1 MDHRDNNDSWTV
13 PIIAGVIVLCLA
25 LGPAL
30 YRGMFLGTPVE
41 QNEISLVFR
50 AIGEREVETA
60 NNFEAELITAARGP
74 GPFEVG
80 AVELKFPLG
89 LQAYEFSG
97 RPGFDSEADESI
109 VCDSRGGPVEFD
121 VAVHMHI
128 DETLP
133 DIQDRLIA
141 FAEAYQLR
149 HYDGSADVLVELVR
163 SRFRDI
169 IREPFINW
177 CASRSVITI
186 MQNKS
191 DVNQIALDYMNEE
204 FNQYGLRFTLVSV
217 TSAMRVSNAQQ
228 DRLNDLVT
236 QSTETRANDLRN
248 EQLRPLAEEVAG
260 IVNDGNNA
268 AQAALDTATVQ
279 AATIRATAEAAQ
291 RTALI
296 DLLGDDAF
304 MFLET
309 TIRPLEALTESDAAI
324 TIVPND
330 ARIYLGNA
338 QGEE

>member
-1 MDHRDNNDSWTV
+1 MDNRISTFLW
-13 PIIAGVIVLCLA
+13 ASALA
-25 LGPAL
+25 LGISLAPAL
-30 YRGMFLGTPVE
+30 YRGIFLGTPVE

-50 AIGEREVETA
+50 AIGNREVETA

-74 GPFEVG
+74 SPFEVG

-133 DIQDRLIA
+133 DIQERLIA

-149 HYDGSADVLVELVR
+149 RYDGSSDVLVELVQ

-191 DVNQIALDYMNEE
+191 EINEIALDYMNDE

-217 TSAMRVSNAQQ
+217 TSAMRVSPAQQ

-248 EQLRPLAEEVAG
+248 TDLRPLQEEIAG
-260 IVNDGNNA
+260 IVNDGNIA
-268 AQAALDTATVQ
+268 AQAALDTATVE
-279 AATIRATAEAAQ
+279 AAAIRATAEAAQ
-291 RTALI
+291 QTALI
-296 DLLGDDAF
+296 QLLGADAF

-309 TIRPLEALTESDAAI
+309 TVRPLEALTGSDAAI

-338 QGEE
+338 QQEE